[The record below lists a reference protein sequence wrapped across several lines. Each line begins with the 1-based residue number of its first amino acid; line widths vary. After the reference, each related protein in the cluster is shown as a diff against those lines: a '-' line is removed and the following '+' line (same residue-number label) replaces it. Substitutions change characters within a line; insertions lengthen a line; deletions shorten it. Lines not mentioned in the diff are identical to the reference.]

1 MALEE
6 MLENLTRS
14 KNCAVFGGKTEDEIQ
29 EIAELLSE
37 LTHKRIGDY
46 LKTHYEKYP
55 MLFVDFDSIEG
66 YGPEYRGLNR
76 ISREEFL
83 SAIYDL
89 KVEVYAE
96 PQTLQISETDILS
109 VL

>member
-46 LKTHYEKYP
+46 LKPITK
-55 MLFVDFDSIEG
+55 SIQC
-66 YGPEYRGLNR
+66 YL
-76 ISREEFL
+76 
-83 SAIYDL
+83 
-89 KVEVYAE
+89 
-96 PQTLQISETDILS
+96 
-109 VL
+109 

>member
-1 MALEE
+1 MTLEE

-14 KNCAVFGGKTEDEIQ
+14 KNYVVFGGKTEDEIQ

-46 LKTHYEKYP
+46 LKAHYKQYP

-66 YGPEYRGLNR
+66 YGPGYLGANK